1 MDSLLASILDGESL
15 EDDKRTKTP
24 EKLLAEKEARKISR
38 EHGLNDPASL
48 DIFSTWYAFGG
59 MQHGLTP
66 TEVAAMPT
74 WLRDDF
80 RFLISEL
87 GYERKQRDSKKKA
100 DEPPTPKRRISRR

>member
-1 MDSLLASILDGESL
+1 MITSILDGEAP
-15 EDDKRTKTP
+15 EDDKRSKTP
-24 EKLLAEKEARKISR
+24 EKLLAEQAARKAGR

-59 MQHGLTP
+59 MQHGLSP
-66 TEVAAMPT
+66 VEVAEMPT

-87 GYERKQRDSKKKA
+87 GYERKQRDGKKKA
-100 DEPPTPKRRISRR
+100 DTPPTPQRRISRK

>member
-59 MQHGLTP
+59 MQNGLSP
-66 TEVAAMPT
+66 VEVAAMPT